1 MKALS
6 ASTTLLDPY
15 RAGLAL
21 GESLAGVAP
30 EVVFLFSS
38 VGYGDGAELL
48 EGLHDALERDDL
60 IVVGNIGDGVYEDRK
75 AADMGAA
82 ALALNSEGRVRWV
95 LSAAEGIG
103 EDPENTARTALD
115 ALDAQLGGDR
125 PAFIYLAADF
135 RTDASRLERVLATVD
150 VPIVG
155 GMAGDGYAMTTS
167 RLYANRRA
175 LQDGVVMLAAVG
187 PVAFEILLGQSLVP
201 VGAPGRIDAA
211 AGTVIRGIDGMSA
224 MSFVEKATGRPAL
237 NADRGALSL
246 AIFEPEH
253 PQRKRLR
260 SIKDSLAG
268 EGALGLFGGV
278 EPGKMVQVCAAGRDH
293 LSQEIVQLAE
303 QSRQVPFE
311 PVAALVV
318 SCAWRKNVLGEHTSQ
333 EVEAIADAHPRLAIV
348 GWPSLGEI
356 APLQEERAFTT
367 NMFHNSTCVLL
378 MIGQGPCP

>member
-6 ASTTLLDPY
+6 ASTSLLDPY

-21 GESLAGVAP
+21 GTSLAAVSP

-48 EGLHDALERDDL
+48 EGLYDALERDDV
-60 IVVGNIGDGVYEDRK
+60 IVVGNIGDGVYEDRR
-75 AADMGAA
+75 AADVGAA

-95 LSAAEGIG
+95 LSSAEGIG
-103 EDPENTARTALD
+103 EDPENTARAALD
-115 ALDAQLGGDR
+115 ALDAQLGSDR

-167 RLYANRRA
+167 QLYANRRA

-211 AGTVIRGIDGMSA
+211 SGTVIRAIDGMSA

-237 NADRGALSL
+237 NADRGVLSL

-260 SIKDSLAG
+260 SIKDGTSG

-278 EPGKMVQVCAAGRDH
+278 EPGKMVQVCATGPDRVT
-293 LSQEIVQLAE
+293 QEIDQLVE
-303 QSRQVPFE
+303 QTCQVPFE

-318 SCAWRKNVLGEHTSQ
+318 TCAWRKNVLGEHSCL
-333 EVEAIADAHPRLAIV
+333 EVAAIADAHPGMAV
-348 GWPSLGEI
+348 AGWPSLGEI
-356 APLQEERAFTT
+356 APLQEDRAFTA
-367 NMFHNSTCVLL
+367 NMFHNMTYVLL
-378 MIGQGPCP
+378 MIGRSP